1 MSTRRVFIQQGLF
14 ATASFALATQARM
27 AEAATL
33 SNRVVV
39 FLYLF
44 GGNDGLNTVVPINQY
59 SRYQALRPTLGIP
72 QNKLLVLPDHPEIGL
87 NPGLSKLYN
96 LYTSSSSLKVA
107 VINGVA
113 MPQDAVGLFDHAGC
127 QYVYQTCD
135 AKQTNRTSAPTGWFG
150 RYFEAGG
157 YTTDLTGIDLG
168 GNPLPLTGSSYIPA
182 SINSISEF
190 YLTPTIDSNETSA
203 LLAAYSDI
211 MNIPTPVT
219 VAEYNRTTRVTA
231 LADSAIVRQNTSGY
245 VTTPGVTYPS
255 TGLGNSFKNCA
266 QLLTGNLGIR
276 AVTIG
281 AGGWDTHKDQN
292 KINSGSTIG
301 YHDNLLKDVSDCID
315 AFFKDLQGQ
324 GIADNVLLVTM
335 SDFGR
340 TAKENSDKG
349 TDHGY
354 SSAAFVVGTTVKKG
368 VYNTYPDLNAL
379 VYNGNSLDIKSDF
392 RSVYSTIASKF
403 LGADPQVVTGGNFP
417 LLGFL

>member
-1 MSTRRVFIQQGLF
+1 MSTRRIFLQQGLF
-14 ATASFALATQARM
+14 ATAGFALATQARM

-59 SRYQALRPTLGIP
+59 SRYQALRPTLRIP
-72 QNKLLVLPDHPEIGL
+72 QSSLLVLPDRPDIGL

-96 LYTSSSSLKVA
+96 LYTSNTSLKVA
-107 VINGVA
+107 IINGIA
-113 MPQDAVGLFDHAGC
+113 MPKDAEGLFDHAGS
-127 QYVYQTCD
+127 QYVFQTCD
-135 AKQTNRTSAPTGWFG
+135 TKQVNRTAGPTGWFG

-157 YTTDLTGIDLG
+157 YTADLTGVDLG
-168 GNPLPLTGSSYIPA
+168 GNPLPLTGTSYIPP

-190 YLTPTIDSNETSA
+190 SLSPGFSSETDA
-203 LLAAYSDI
+203 LLVAYSDI
-211 MNIPTPVT
+211 MNIPTTVS

-231 LADSAIVRQNTSGY
+231 AATSATVRQGTAGY
-245 VTTPGVTYPS
+245 VTTPGVTYPN

-276 AVTIG
+276 AFTIG
-281 AGGWDTHKDQN
+281 VGGWDTHKDQN
-292 KINSGSTIG
+292 KINSGTTIG
-301 YHDNLLKDVSDCID
+301 YHDNLLKGVSDCID

-324 GIADNVLLVTM
+324 GIANNVLLVTM

-354 SSAAFVVGTTVKKG
+354 SSVAFVVGTTVKNG
-368 VYNTYPDLNAL
+368 VYNVYPDLNAL
-379 VYNGNSLDIKSDF
+379 VFDGSSLDIKSDF

>member
-1 MSTRRVFIQQGLF
+1 MSTRRIFIQQGLF

-33 SNRVVV
+33 GNRVVV

-72 QNKLLVLPDHPEIGL
+72 QSKLLVLPDRPDIGL

-96 LYTSSSSLKVA
+96 LYKSNSSVKVA
-107 VINGVA
+107 IINGVA
-113 MPQDAVGLFDHAGC
+113 MPQDAEGLFDHAGS
-127 QYVYQTCD
+127 QYVFQTCD
-135 AKQTNRTSAPTGWFG
+135 IKQANRITGSTGWLG
-150 RYFEAGG
+150 RYFEAGS
-157 YTTDLTGIDLG
+157 YTADLTGIDLG

-190 YLTPTIDSNETSA
+190 YLTPTIDGNETSA
-203 LLAAYSDI
+203 QLAAYSDI
-211 MNIPTPVT
+211 INIPTTVS

-231 LADSAIVRQNTSGY
+231 LAASAIVRQSTSGY
-245 VTTPGVTYPS
+245 VTTTGVTYPS
-255 TGLGNSFKNCA
+255 SGLGTSFRNCA

-276 AVTIG
+276 AFTIG
-281 AGGWDTHKDQN
+281 IGSWDTHKDQN
-292 KINSGSTIG
+292 KINSGSTLG
-301 YHDNLLKDVSDCID
+301 YHDSLLQNISDCID

-354 SSAAFVVGTTVKKG
+354 SSVAFVVGTTVKNG
-368 VYNTYPDLNAL
+368 VYNAYPDLNAL
-379 VYNGNSLDIKSDF
+379 VFNNSSLDIKSDF

-403 LGADPQVVTGGNFP
+403 LGADPQVATGGNFP

>member
-1 MSTRRVFIQQGLF
+1 MSTRRIFLQQGLF
-14 ATASFALATQARM
+14 ATAGFALATQARM

-44 GGNDGLNTVVPINQY
+44 GGNDGLNTVVPIDQY

-72 QNKLLVLPDHPEIGL
+72 QNKLLVLPDRPDIGL
-87 NPGLSKLYN
+87 NPGLSKLYK
-96 LYTSSSSLKVA
+96 LYTSSTSLKVA
-107 VINGVA
+107 IINGVA
-113 MPQDAVGLFDHAGC
+113 MPKDAEGLFDHAGS
-127 QYVYQTCD
+127 QYVFQTCD
-135 AKQTNRTSAPTGWFG
+135 TKQVNRTAAATGWFG

-157 YTTDLTGIDLG
+157 YTADLTGIDLG

-190 YLTPTIDSNETSA
+190 YLTPTIDGNETSA
-203 LLAAYSDI
+203 QLAAYNDI
-211 MNIPTPVT
+211 MNIPTT
-219 VAEYNRTTRVTA
+219 GSVAEYNRTTRVTA
-231 LADSAIVRQNTSGY
+231 LAASATVRQGTSGY
-245 VTTPGVTYPS
+245 VTTPGVTYPN

-276 AVTIG
+276 AFTIG
-281 AGGWDTHKDQN
+281 VGGWDTHKDQN
-292 KINSGSTIG
+292 KINTGSTIG
-301 YHDNLLKDVSDCID
+301 YHDNLLQGISDCID
-315 AFFKDLQGQ
+315 AFFKDLQSQ

-354 SSAAFVVGTTVKKG
+354 SSVAFVVGTTVKTG

-379 VYNGNSLDIKSDF
+379 AFDRTSLDIKSDF
-392 RSVYSTIASKF
+392 RSVYSTIASRF

>member
-1 MSTRRVFIQQGLF
+1 MSTRRIFLQQGLF
-14 ATASFALATQARM
+14 ATAGFALATQARM

-39 FLYLF
+39 LLYLS

-59 SRYQALRPTLGIP
+59 SRYQTLRPTLRIP
-72 QNKLLVLPDHPEIGL
+72 QSSLLVLPDHPEIGL
-87 NPGLSKLYN
+87 NPGLTKLYN
-96 LYTSSSSLKVA
+96 LYTSNSSLKVA
-107 VINGVA
+107 IINGVA
-113 MPQDAVGLFDHAGC
+113 LPKDADGLFDHAGS
-127 QYVYQTCD
+127 QYVYQSCD
-135 AKQTNRTSAPTGWFG
+135 TKQVNRASAPTGWFG

-157 YTTDLTGIDLG
+157 YTGDLTGIDLG
-168 GNPLPLTGSSYIPA
+168 NFPLSLRGSSYIPA
-182 SINSISEF
+182 SISSIPDFS
-190 YLTPTIDSNETSA
+190 LTPSIDSNETDA
-203 LLAAYSDI
+203 LLSAYSDI
-211 MNIPTPVT
+211 MRIPTAVR

-231 LADSAIVRQNTSGY
+231 LSTSAIVRQGTAGY

-255 TGLGNSFKNCA
+255 TGLGNSFKSCA

-276 AVTIG
+276 AFTIN

-292 KINSGSTIG
+292 QINSGSTIG
-301 YHDNLLKDVSDCID
+301 YHDNLLKGISDCID

-354 SSAAFVVGTTVKKG
+354 GSVAFVVGTTVKNG

-379 VYNGNSLDIKSDF
+379 AFDNSSLDIKSDF
-392 RSVYSTIASKF
+392 RSVYATIASKF

>member
-1 MSTRRVFIQQGLF
+1 MSTRRIFLQQGLF
-14 ATASFALATQARM
+14 ATAGFALATQARM

-39 FLYLF
+39 LLYLS

-59 SRYQALRPTLGIP
+59 SRYQALRPTLQIP
-72 QNKLLVLPDHPEIGL
+72 QRSLLVLPDHPEIGL
-87 NPGLSKLYN
+87 NPGLKKLYD
-96 LYTSSSSLKVA
+96 LYTSNSNIKVA
-107 VINGVA
+107 IINGVA
-113 MPQDAVGLFDHAGC
+113 VPKDALGLFDHAGS
-127 QYVYQTCD
+127 QYVYQSCD
-135 AKQTNRTSAPTGWFG
+135 TKQVSRASAPTGWFG

-157 YTTDLTGIDLG
+157 YAGELTGVDLG
-168 GNPLPLTGSSYIPA
+168 NVPLPLKGNTYTPT

-190 YLTPTIDSNETSA
+190 YLTPTIDSNETTA
-203 LLAAYSDI
+203 LLAAYSDV
-211 MNIPTPVT
+211 MNIPTAVS
-219 VAEYNRTTRVTA
+219 VAEYNRTRRVTA
-231 LADSAIVRQNTSGY
+231 LADSAIVRQGTSGY
-245 VTTPGVTYPS
+245 VTTAGVTYPS

-266 QLLTGNLGIR
+266 QLLTGNLNIR

-281 AGGWDTHKDQN
+281 TGGWDTHSDQN
-292 KINSGSTIG
+292 KINAGSTIG
-301 YHDNLLKDVSDCID
+301 NHDSLLKGISDCID

-335 SDFGR
+335 TDFGR
-340 TAKENSDKG
+340 TAKENSTKG

-354 SSAAFVVGTTVKKG
+354 SSVAFVVGTTIKTG

-379 VYNGNSLDIKSDF
+379 VFGDNTLDIKSDF